1 MWAAVST
8 AAVICLSLSVAWAET
23 GLGIPELDDPA
34 NAPDG
39 SYFWQDA
46 NDDQRVQMC
55 EVHAFKDKNF
65 RLNFK
70 AMAPD
75 MTLWAEGGN
84 LLKPV
89 KWLDSGQPAY
99 DPEKLEKNF
108 LAGTPHAGGYLWLD
122 PDGSVYTLASGQRPS
137 LAKWSADGRL
147 EWGYPS
153 IPQWHAS
160 LGLPVVKAGRL
171 HGMTGG
177 LGVAGNF
184 TGNMSYFGVCHLFQR
199 DGIYAAALMRD
210 GRIAG
215 MGPDVG
221 QPEGQGG
228 QLVSV
233 VTRPGSAPRTL
244 LLAGGQDGRVTEV
257 FGLDTVKPL
266 PSREFALTAADVKTA
281 VDVLADYNAKSGKAG
296 RLVIAADR
304 KALDSASPVGKSL
317 DGARRFTA
325 RVARDEQHLFI
336 SFDVTAPHGLIN
348 AAADPTL
355 VFKGGNCLDI
365 QLAANPIADSNR
377 KTPAPRDVRLLVT
390 RQAAADGKTIRP
402 VAVFYRPKVQGFKG
416 RPIVLNSP
424 TGKESFDEI
433 TIE

>member
-1 MWAAVST
+1 
-8 AAVICLSLSVAWAET
+8 
-23 GLGIPELDDPA
+23 
-34 NAPDG
+34 
-39 SYFWQDA
+39 
-46 NDDQRVQMC
+46 
-55 EVHAFKDKNF
+55 
-65 RLNFK
+65 
-70 AMAPD
+70 
-75 MTLWAEGGN
+75 
-84 LLKPV
+84 
-89 KWLDSGQPAY
+89 
-99 DPEKLEKNF
+99 
-108 LAGTPHAGGYLWLD
+108 
-122 PDGSVYTLASGQRPS
+122 
-137 LAKWSADGRL
+137 
-147 EWGYPS
+147 
-153 IPQWHAS
+153 